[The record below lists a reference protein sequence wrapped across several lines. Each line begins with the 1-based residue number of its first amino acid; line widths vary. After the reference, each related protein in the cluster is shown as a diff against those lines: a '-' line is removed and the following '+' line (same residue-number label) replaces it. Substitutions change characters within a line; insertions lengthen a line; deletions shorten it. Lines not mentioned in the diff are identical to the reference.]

1 MRKLKREASLC
12 LKRSEPFRRARVSFS
27 TQLGLQSRE
36 SDGPVGPVGHAT
48 ADLNLNSNVPTDR
61 PNDVAPWVLDRRN
74 VEVESSIA
82 NAICE
87 DSG

>member
-36 SDGPVGPVGHAT
+36 SDGPVGHAT
-48 ADLNLNSNVPTDR
+48 ADLNLNSNVPTDL